1 MQGAPVMATK
11 GIAPF
16 DGDALRRDLAALARA
31 EAHQPS
37 RLRTA
42 ALARIRGGF
51 SEARN
56 SIKQHVE
63 AGVMPGLAAA
73 RALASLQNE
82 IIAIIY
88 ELAIRDFYPRKS
100 PTDSEQLALVATGGY
115 GRGLLAPYSDID
127 LLYLLP
133 LRPTTWSESICEFIL
148 PMLWD
153 LGLKVGH
160 AVRSPQ
166 ECMRLAKQDM
176 TIRTSLLEARF
187 LLGERALYD
196 DMREK
201 FWREVAPGSE
211 QDFVEA
217 KLAERDKRHLR
228 QGESRYLVE
237 PNIKEG
243 KGGLRDLQTLYWIGK
258 YLYHVTD
265 AEDLV
270 QHGVFTA
277 DEFRT
282 FQKAEAFL
290 WDVRC
295 RLHYLTG
302 RAEERLTFDVQADL
316 ARRMGYDDTEAHV
329 AAARFMRGYFLVAK
343 DVGDVTRIFCAALE
357 DQDRKRLPTLTSMLP
372 GFLKR
377 TGDENFF
384 FEGGRIAAR
393 EGIFRTDPVNLIR
406 LFQVAEAKNIDIHP
420 QTLQRVTR
428 SLDLIDDT
436 VRLNAEA
443 NRLFLEIAASRR
455 DPERALRRMSEAGVL
470 GRFLP
475 EFGRVTALM
484 QFNMY
489 HHYTVDE
496 HSLQAIGNLSRI
508 EHGERK
514 KEYPLASDLIKR
526 VKSREALYLA
536 MLLHDIAKGL
546 PGDHCEAGAGMAQ
559 TVCAR
564 LGLSAIDAADVVF
577 LVRHHLL
584 MSDVAQRRDISD
596 PKTVQDFVRAVQTPE
611 RLRLLLLLTVAD
623 IRAVGPGVWNGW
635 KGQLLRE
642 LYAEAK
648 TLMSGG
654 DAAPARRGRVGEV
667 KAVLA
672 TRLRDLPR
680 PAREHALSR
689 HNDNYWFAFDAK
701 TLERHAHLMAEADAK
716 GEPLALEAHSDKFR
730 AVTEIVIY
738 TKDHPGLFSQLAGAI
753 AVSRGSI
760 VDAKIFTTHDGY
772 ALDVFSV
779 QDTEGGPFGDALR
792 VARLKQTVAKTLAGE
807 ISPREVFIKRPLKKR
822 AAAFTVRPRV
832 LIDNEASLTATVIEV
847 EGADRPGLLYGVT
860 RALFES
866 GLGISSAIVATYG
879 ERAVDVFYVRDQFGH
894 RITHPERITAVE
906 TRLMTALE
914 GRA

>member
-1 MQGAPVMATK
+1 
-11 GIAPF
+11 
-16 DGDALRRDLAALARA
+16 
-31 EAHQPS
+31 
-37 RLRTA
+37 
-42 ALARIRGGF
+42 
-51 SEARN
+51 
-56 SIKQHVE
+56 
-63 AGVMPGLAAA
+63 
-73 RALASLQNE
+73 
-82 IIAIIY
+82 
-88 ELAIRDFYPRKS
+88 
-100 PTDSEQLALVATGGY
+100 
-115 GRGLLAPYSDID
+115 
-127 LLYLLP
+127 
-133 LRPTTWSESICEFIL
+133 
-148 PMLWD
+148 
-153 LGLKVGH
+153 
-160 AVRSPQ
+160 
-166 ECMRLAKQDM
+166 
-176 TIRTSLLEARF
+176 
-187 LLGERALYD
+187 
-196 DMREK
+196 
-201 FWREVAPGSE
+201 
-211 QDFVEA
+211 
-217 KLAERDKRHLR
+217 
-228 QGESRYLVE
+228 
-237 PNIKEG
+237 
-243 KGGLRDLQTLYWIGK
+243 
-258 YLYHVTD
+258 
-265 AEDLV
+265 
-270 QHGVFTA
+270 
-277 DEFRT
+277 
-282 FQKAEAFL
+282 
-290 WDVRC
+290 
-295 RLHYLTG
+295 
-302 RAEERLTFDVQADL
+302 
-316 ARRMGYDDTEAHV
+316 
-329 AAARFMRGYFLVAK
+329 
-343 DVGDVTRIFCAALE
+343 
-357 DQDRKRLPTLTSMLP
+357 MLP

-384 FEGGRIAAR
+384 FEKGRIAAR
-393 EGIFRTDPVNLIR
+393 MGIFRTDPVNLIR

-436 VRLNAEA
+436 VRHNAEA

-514 KEYPLASDLIKR
+514 KEHPLASDLIKR

-642 LYAEAK
+642 LYAEAE

-654 DAAPARRGRVGEV
+654 DAAPARRGRVEEV
-667 KAVLA
+667 KAALA

-779 QDTEGGPFGDALR
+779 QDAEGGPFGDALR

-847 EGADRPGLLYGVT
+847 EGADRPGLLYDVT